1 MIQIRYWILSL
12 PAFMVL
18 PAMAQTL
25 MQGGG
30 VQVTADEI
38 RAEVQRLPAEARKN
52 LQSPQA
58 LSANVSNI
66 YARRVLAQQATNAGL
81 DKNILVQQAITRAT
95 ERILSDAMLEKIDQD
110 NQPTLQA
117 IEAYAEASY
126 KANPKRFEQAETVRA
141 RHILIRTAEPDARA
155 KIEVIAK
162 ELKAGASFEELAKTR
177 SQDPGSASKGGDLGY
192 FGRGRMVKPFE
203 DTAFGL
209 TQAGAVSEVFESP
222 FGFHIM
228 QLVDRKPAGTVPF
241 TEVKDVLMREAQN
254 EILNKAR
261 LDARDKIVM
270 QANMDE
276 SAIVELA
283 KSLALTDATANSNV
297 PAQASPRPAVR

>member
-1 MIQIRYWILSL
+1 MILIRRWILSL
-12 PAFMVL
+12 AALMML
-18 PAMAQTL
+18 PTMAQTL
-25 MQGGG
+25 IQGGG
-30 VQVTADEI
+30 VKVTADEI
-38 RAEVQRLPAEARKN
+38 RSEVQRLPVEARKN
-52 LQSPQA
+52 FQTQQA

-66 YARRVLAQQATNAGL
+66 YARRVLAKQAISAGL
-81 DKNILVQQAITRAT
+81 DKNTLVQQAITRAT
-95 ERILSDAMLEKIDQD
+95 ERVLSDAMLEKIDQD

-141 RHILIRTAEPDARA
+141 RHILIRTAEPDART
-155 KIEVIAK
+155 KIEAIAK
-162 ELKAGASFEELAKTR
+162 ELKAGANFEELARTR

-203 DTAFGL
+203 DTAFGM
-209 TQAGAVSEVFESP
+209 TTVGAVSDVFESP

-241 TEVKDVLMREAQN
+241 AEVKDVLMREAQN

-261 LDARDKIVM
+261 LDARDKIVQ
-270 QANMDE
+270 QAKMDE
-276 SAIVELA
+276 PAILELA
-283 KSLALTDATANSNV
+283 KSLSETDAAANSTV
-297 PAQASPRPAVR
+297 PAQAGNKPAVR